1 MKTIEELANYY
12 ATDKRMSDHGFTEF
26 YEKHFEA
33 RRDQRLNICEIGI
46 LNHPDKINRP
56 FEGASLL
63 MWRDYFYNSGIIGI
77 DINDHSSLN
86 GDKIRTYVADQ
97 GNRTQLQDLFQDK
110 QVDIIIE
117 DGSHFMHHQQ
127 ISLGVLFRNLKPGGI
142 FVIEDLHTSHLDML
156 PSFRRNIKD
165 TITLNML
172 QDYNKTGSIK
182 STCMTKEEI
191 DYLNDNISNCVIE
204 VANMSEIAF
213 IYKKNNL

>member
-12 ATDKRMSDHGFTEF
+12 ATDKRMSDHGFTKF
-26 YEKHFEA
+26 YEKHFES
-33 RRDQRLNICEIGI
+33 RRDQKLNICEIGI

-77 DINDHSSLN
+77 DINDHTSVN
-86 GDKIRTYVADQ
+86 GERIRTYIADQ
-97 GNRTQLQDLFQDK
+97 GNRSQLKSLFQDK
-110 QVDIIIE
+110 QLDIIIE

-142 FVIEDLHTSHLDML
+142 FVIEDLHTSHQDML
-156 PSFRRNIKD
+156 PSFRRNVND

-172 QDYNKTGSIK
+172 QEFNKTGIIK
-182 STCMTKEEI
+182 STCMTDEEI
-191 DYLNDNISNCVIE
+191 NYLNDNISECVIE
-204 VANMSEIAF
+204 TANMSEIAF
-213 IYKKNNL
+213 LYKKK